1 MVNNAGVFAGLHT
14 IVDKT
19 EEQYDFTMAVNVK
32 SVWLGC
38 RFAIAQMLR
47 QEDTGGEISRGKITN
62 IEGRGGEPHL
72 PARGRL
78 RTGADQRQRDLPG
91 FPRYCHGASFPR

>member
-62 IEGRGGEPHL
+62 IASICGLVGLAPSRPTAHRR
-72 PARGRL
+72 ARW
-78 RTGADQRQRDLPG
+78 
-91 FPRYCHGASFPR
+91 